1 MITGKPLTVNKTW
14 GKEVWLVNNE
24 KEDYCS
30 KILYIEAG
38 KNTSMHFH
46 ALKHETFYVQEGT
59 LRVDL
64 LNTLTCEVTTVRVA
78 KGETLEIDR
87 IYPHKLIAEEE
98 DVALIETSTFH
109 RDEDSY
115 RVWR

>member
-1 MITGKPLTVNKTW
+1 MITQIPKTVNKTW

-46 ALKHETFYVQEGT
+46 VSKHETFYIQEGT
-59 LRVDL
+59 LRVDF
-64 LNTLTCEVTTVRVA
+64 LNTLTCEVTTVHVP
-78 KGETLEIDR
+78 KGECLEIDR
-87 IYPHKLIAEEE
+87 IKPHKLIAEDEN
-98 DVALIETSTFH
+98 VILIETSTFH